1 MQCNFHLIKWNL
13 YICTIWSTDSLNFTA
28 LKSGKMPEKVNCGR
42 DTFLEN
48 TQYCSRAIKDKPI
61 CRSYLAQMK

>member
-1 MQCNFHLIKWNL
+1 
-13 YICTIWSTDSLNFTA
+13 
-28 LKSGKMPEKVNCGR
+28 MPEKVNCGR

-61 CRSYLAQMK
+61 CRSYLAQMKQIPWDEIRVFCDKAAAKRHETKTRLRKGNRN